1 MELKERKPLL
11 FTNKALTGMVITEM
25 LAGVLAIVAGLV
37 DSVMVSSA
45 GEAAVS
51 AVSLVDTVNLLFITA
66 FTGMANGGSVITSQY
81 VGSRNNKQACTSA
94 NQLLYLATAVATGLM
109 AVLLCFREPVLR
121 LVYGQLEQDV
131 FDNASTYFLFTLLGY
146 PFFAMGASATAVL
159 RSVRKNRQAVATAVM
174 FNILNVIGN
183 AILIYGFHMGV
194 AGAAIATSLSRV
206 AYAAIGLKLAHNKSL
221 PAYFADVLKFRL
233 DKDIL
238 RRVFRIGIANGTE
251 NSLFHIGKVLIS
263 GLLATFG
270 TVAIAAYSASYTI
283 NNIGWTILGAF
294 NTTLL
299 PVIGQ
304 CVGAKEIDQAK
315 LNMKKVVG
323 AATAVMAALFA
334 GIYFFRGDLV
344 RLYDFEEETL
354 KLTAYYTGVG
364 AIASIV
370 SLYSFS
376 FVPSTGFRAAGD
388 IRFTMIF
395 SSTCMFVCRVGLSFV
410 AYWVRP
416 ELGPLCIY
424 IGMWADW
431 FARSIVNVIRYRSGK
446 WLHKRLV

>member
-1 MELKERKPLL
+1 MELTERKPLL
-11 FTNKALTGMVITEM
+11 FTNKM
-25 LAGVLAIVAGLV
+25 LAAIVIPEILSGVLAIVAGLV
-37 DSVMVSSA
+37 DSVMVSAA

-81 VGSRNNKQACTSA
+81 VGSRNYEKARISA

-131 FDNASTYFLFTLLGY
+131 FQNAVTYFWITLLGF
-146 PFFAMGASATAVL
+146 PFFAMGASSTAVL
-159 RSVRKNRQAVATAVM
+159 RSVGKNRQAVSTAIAYNV
-174 FNILNVIGN
+174 LNVIGN

-194 AGAAIATSLSRV
+194 AGAAISTTVSRV
-206 AYAAIGLKLAHNKSL
+206 IYAAIGLWFAHNKSL
-221 PAYFADVLKFRL
+221 QAHFEDVLKFRL
-233 DKDIL
+233 DHDIL

-251 NSLFHIGKVLIS
+251 NSLFHVGKVLIS

-270 TVAIAAYSASYTI
+270 TAAIAAYSASYTI
-283 NNIGWTILGAF
+283 NNIGWVIVSAF
-294 NTTLL
+294 STVML
-299 PVIGQ
+299 PVVGQ
-304 CVGAKEIDQAK
+304 CVGAGEVKQAK
-315 LNMKKVVG
+315 LNMKKLVG
-323 AATAVMAALFA
+323 AATVVLAVLFT
-334 GIYFFRGDLV
+334 GIYFLRGSLV
-344 RLYDFEEETL
+344 HLYDFEAETL
-354 KLTAYYTGVG
+354 KLAAYYTGVG
-364 AIASIV
+364 AIASLV

-376 FVPSTGFRAAGD
+376 FVPASGFRAAGD

-395 SSTCMFVCRVGLSFV
+395 SSACMFVFRVGFSFV
-410 AYWVRP
+410 AYWIKP

-431 FARSIVNVIRYRSGK
+431 FVRTVVNIIRYRSGK
-446 WLHKRLV
+446 WIHKRLV

>member
-1 MELKERKPLL
+1 MELKEQRSLL
-11 FTNKALTGMVITEM
+11 FTNKALVAMVIPEM

-81 VGSRNNKQACTSA
+81 VGSKNTKQACASA

-121 LVYGQLEQDV
+121 LVYGQLEADV
-131 FDNASTYFLFTLLGY
+131 FSNASTYFMWTLLGY
-146 PFFAMGASATAVL
+146 PFFAMGASSTAVL
-159 RSVRKNRQAVATAVM
+159 RSVRKNRQAVFTAIAYNV
-174 FNILNVIGN
+174 LNVIGN
-183 AILIYGFHMGV
+183 AVLIYGFHMGV
-194 AGAAIATSLSRV
+194 AGAAISTSLSRV

-238 RRVFRIGIANGTE
+238 RRVFRIGLANGTE

-283 NNIGWTILGAF
+283 NNIGWTILAAF

-304 CVGAKEIDQAK
+304 CVGAGEVEQAK
-315 LNMKKVVG
+315 RNMKKLVG
-323 AATAVMAALFA
+323 AATVVMAVLFA
-334 GIYFFRGDLV
+334 GIYFSRNGLV
-344 RLYDFEEETL
+344 RLYDFEAETL
-354 KLTAYYTGVG
+354 KLAAYYTGVG
-364 AIASIV
+364 AIASLV

-376 FVPSTGFRAAGD
+376 FTPASGFRAAGD

-395 SSTCMFVCRVGLSFV
+395 SSACMFVCRVGLSFV

-431 FARSIVNVIRYRSGK
+431 FARSVVYIIRYRSGR
-446 WLHKRLV
+446 WIHKRLV

>member
-25 LAGVLAIVAGLV
+25 LASVLAIVAGLV

-81 VGSRNNKQACTSA
+81 VGSRNSKQACTSA

-121 LVYGQLEQDV
+121 LVYGQLEAGV
-131 FDNASTYFLFTLLGY
+131 FSNASTYFLFTLLGY

-159 RSVRKNRQAVATAVM
+159 RSVRKNRQAVATAVI

-334 GIYFFRGDLV
+334 GIYFFRGGLV

-431 FARSIVNVIRYRSGK
+431 FARSIVNIIRYRSGK